1 MNWSNGVVPGPN
13 DTAEFSGSANS
24 PYGSYVD
31 TAFTVGALVIDSS
44 WGTSGGAISVNAPLT
59 LNGLSDGNSGQWSSG
74 NMITLNADL
83 INKGTFTLTGSGTQ
97 GLFVGGVTA
106 YSLVNQGSIIQAD
119 PSNLT
124 LNGAAV
130 LDNQGSYTFQGDGD
144 ITGVLSVVY
153 ASTVINSGTITKDA
167 GTGNSVI
174 NVTTLN
180 NSGTFDVATGTLT
193 LQPSNGT
200 FTGGAST
207 DFDVADGAV
216 LNLLNGGSATFTGSI
231 SGMPTG
237 PLHTG
242 TVQFGSGTLGI
253 GSGGATFNFPTG
265 MFQWSGGRID
275 VSAGSLTNANA
286 LTLTGSGT
294 QDLFG
299 SVYGNALINQGTI
312 VQAGPSNLTLTG
324 AAVLNNQGSYTFQD
338 DGDITGVL
346 YVVYGSTVINSGTI
360 TKAAGTGNSVINV
373 TTFNNSGMFDV
384 ATGTLTLQPTSGTFA
399 GGASPLFNVAD
410 GAVVNLLNGGSATFT
425 GTISGV
431 PTGPAQTGIV
441 QFNNGTLATGNGGA
455 TFNFP
460 TGMFQWGGGRI
471 DVSAGS
477 LTNADALTLTG
488 SGTQDLFGTLSG
500 NALINQG
507 TTVQAGPS
515 NLTLTGAVLLNNQG
529 SYTFQADGSISQVGF
544 VGYAGSLTNS
554 GTITKAAGTGNS
566 VINVSALNDSGTFN
580 VASGTLTL
588 QPTSGTFAGG
598 ASPLFNVAD
607 GAVVNLLNGGSATF
621 TGTISGVPTGPAQTG
636 IVQFNNGTL
645 TIGSGGA
652 TFDFP
657 TGMFQWSGGHID
669 VSAGSLTNANAL
681 TLTGSGTQDL
691 FGGTVPNIN
700 GNALINQGTIVQA
713 GPSNLTLTGDAWLNN
728 QGSYTFQDNGNISGV
743 ASFIYAGTVTNSG
756 TITKAAGTG
765 TSVINVAT
773 FSSTGTVEA
782 LSGTLSIPSAPTVSG
797 GTLGSGTW
805 IVGANSTL
813 SLNANIS
820 TLAAAAILQGPGA
833 NFTNLPTVTSITSTG
848 QLVIEGGLAFSTS
861 GNLSNAGTIN
871 LEPGT
876 LNVGGTYTQ
885 TSVGALGIGL
895 GGLTAGTQ
903 FGQLIVNGTA
913 SLDGTLNVSLINEFA
928 PAVGNSFQI
937 MTFGSRSPADS
948 DFPTKNGL
956 NLSNGL
962 VFTPVY
968 HPTDLTLTTVQAS
981 QSPTI
986 TTNPT
991 NQTVTASQTATFMAA
1006 ASGNPT
1012 PTVQWQVS
1020 TDGGNT
1026 FSSIAGATIA
1036 TLSFTAA
1043 AAQNGDEYRA
1053 VFSNSV
1059 GTATTSAA
1067 TLTVDFAPTVTS
1079 NPTNQTVNA
1088 GETASFTAAASDG
1101 NPTPTTVQWQVSTD
1115 GGNTFSNI
1123 PGATIATLSFTTIA
1137 SQNGDEYQAVFSNA
1151 AGLSATTSRRH
1162 PDGGLRPLGHQQPH
1176 QPDGQRWGNGH
1187 LHGGG
1192 QRRQPHA
1199 HHGAVAGEHR
1209 RR

>member
-1 MNWSNGVVPGPN
+1 MRAVRSAQLSVNLNGGDLSGDGTVAANVNNIAGRVNPGGVGTAGTINIVAVPFGVTGNYTQGASGVLNIDIGGLTAGGEFDQLNVSGTASLDGTLNVGLINFAPAAGDSFRFLTFNSLSGNFATQNLPSLGGGLQFSVVVNPNDLTLSTISTSQGNVDVWTGGDAPSPIIGGGGGHSDNNWSDPLNWSNGVVPGPN

-471 DVSAGS
+471 DVSARQPDQRRR
-477 LTNADALTLTG
+477 ADPHRQRH
-488 SGTQDLFGTLSG
+488 S
-500 NALINQG
+500 
-507 TTVQAGPS
+507 
-515 NLTLTGAVLLNNQG
+515 
-529 SYTFQADGSISQVGF
+529 GF
-544 VGYAGSLTNS
+544 VRHFERKCFDQPGY
-554 GTITKAAGTGNS
+554 
-566 VINVSALNDSGTFN
+566 D
-580 VASGTLTL
+580 
-588 QPTSGTFAGG
+588 
-598 ASPLFNVAD
+598 
-607 GAVVNLLNGGSATF
+607 
-621 TGTISGVPTGPAQTG
+621 
-636 IVQFNNGTL
+636 
-645 TIGSGGA
+645 
-652 TFDFP
+652 
-657 TGMFQWSGGHID
+657 
-669 VSAGSLTNANAL
+669 
-681 TLTGSGTQDL
+681 
-691 FGGTVPNIN
+691 
-700 GNALINQGTIVQA
+700 
-713 GPSNLTLTGDAWLNN
+713 
-728 QGSYTFQDNGNISGV
+728 
-743 ASFIYAGTVTNSG
+743 
-756 TITKAAGTG
+756 
-765 TSVINVAT
+765 
-773 FSSTGTVEA
+773 
-782 LSGTLSIPSAPTVSG
+782 
-797 GTLGSGTW
+797 
-805 IVGANSTL
+805 
-813 SLNANIS
+813 
-820 TLAAAAILQGPGA
+820 GPG
-833 NFTNLPTVTSITSTG
+833 
-848 QLVIEGGLAFSTS
+848 
-861 GNLSNAGTIN
+861 
-871 LEPGT
+871 
-876 LNVGGTYTQ
+876 
-885 TSVGALGIGL
+885 
-895 GGLTAGTQ
+895 
-903 FGQLIVNGTA
+903 
-913 SLDGTLNVSLINEFA
+913 
-928 PAVGNSFQI
+928 
-937 MTFGSRSPADS
+937 
-948 DFPTKNGL
+948 
-956 NLSNGL
+956 
-962 VFTPVY
+962 
-968 HPTDLTLTTVQAS
+968 
-981 QSPTI
+981 
-986 TTNPT
+986 
-991 NQTVTASQTATFMAA
+991 
-1006 ASGNPT
+1006 
-1012 PTVQWQVS
+1012 
-1020 TDGGNT
+1020 
-1026 FSSIAGATIA
+1026 
-1036 TLSFTAA
+1036 
-1043 AAQNGDEYRA
+1043 
-1053 VFSNSV
+1053 
-1059 GTATTSAA
+1059 
-1067 TLTVDFAPTVTS
+1067 
-1079 NPTNQTVNA
+1079 
-1088 GETASFTAAASDG
+1088 
-1101 NPTPTTVQWQVSTD
+1101 
-1115 GGNTFSNI
+1115 
-1123 PGATIATLSFTTIA
+1123 
-1137 SQNGDEYQAVFSNA
+1137 
-1151 AGLSATTSRRH
+1151 
-1162 PDGGLRPLGHQQPH
+1162 RP
-1176 QPDGQRWGNGH
+1176 
-1187 LHGGG
+1187 
-1192 QRRQPHA
+1192 
-1199 HHGAVAGEHR
+1199 
-1209 RR
+1209 